1 MPGKVSSNKCALLI
15 TVATPVLIINH
26 TRLQFFSVLVTV
38 LMKCLE
44 LWMPTS
50 APSLEPREKMSIYIF
65 TQKTLRVLLV
75 LTYRP
80 RCCIGFLLAETP
92 PTLIVT
98 AQYLRREE
106 ETDVVPLPTEMVGGR
121 TLWLSC
127 LLTSSAV
134 LLLGVSLSDVEASSC
149 HQRTIHKRVGDAV
162 ELSTC
167 LSPEKSRQLIVA
179 RWKKG
184 ETEVAD
190 KDTNVSKV
198 FRDRFYLNPTNF
210 SLRVRKLTLQDS
222 GEFSFVSEV
231 NNHQLQTVFITL
243 QVHEPITQHP
253 DLQVN
258 STWNELNES
267 CRVLLECSSVYN
279 TNVRY
284 SLSVRNQTHSGSR
297 LQFSIRPEDGET
309 TFTCTISDFVS
320 EMSAFKRLTCSNST
334 ESSKLDLVLVLG
346 AAVGGCAL
354 IVIIVGTA
362 VGVSCCKRKAANMES
377 NELTVYADVSE
388 IAPENGSTMKPC
400 SVYETIDNKMQP
412 VTSIS
417 PGPHTVYDQIQ
428 LNRLRKTSSPYQ
440 EI

>member
-1 MPGKVSSNKCALLI
+1 MRGGWFHMRASGSMSGCGTERTQMHSAR
-15 TVATPVLIINH
+15 
-26 TRLQFFSVLVTV
+26 TR
-38 LMKCLE
+38 
-44 LWMPTS
+44 
-50 APSLEPREKMSIYIF
+50 
-65 TQKTLRVLLV
+65 
-75 LTYRP
+75 
-80 RCCIGFLLAETP
+80 
-92 PTLIVT
+92 
-98 AQYLRREE
+98 
-106 ETDVVPLPTEMVGGR
+106 EMVGGR

-167 LSPEKSRQLIVA
+167 LSPDESRQLIVA

-190 KDTNVSKV
+190 KDSHGSKE
-198 FRDRFYLNPTNF
+198 FSDRFYLNPTNF

-222 GEFSFVSEV
+222 GKFSFVSEV
-231 NNHQLQTVFITL
+231 NNHQLQSVFITL

-258 STWNELNES
+258 STWNDLNKS

-309 TFTCTISDFVS
+309 TFTCTIFDFVS
-320 EMSAFKRLTCSNST
+320 EMSAFKTLTCSNST
-334 ESSKLDLVLVLG
+334 ESLKPPKPFG
-346 AAVGGCAL
+346 EHWCCAECSRERL
-354 IVIIVGTA
+354 CTNHHYSWL
-362 VGVSCCKRKAANMES
+362 SCGRQSLQME
-377 NELTVYADVSE
+377 TDG
-388 IAPENGSTMKPC
+388 I
-400 SVYETIDNKMQP
+400 QP
-412 VTSIS
+412 Q
-417 PGPHTVYDQIQ
+417 TVYDRIQ
-428 LNRLRKTSSPYQ
+428 LSRVRKPSTPNQ